1 MNHDDIEQKFDD
13 FVDRLIS
20 AASQYQV
27 LKELE
32 KIQRE
37 ENKTE
42 EDIIYERFLM
52 NILSSFEEED
62 DDIFH

>member
-13 FVDRLIS
+13 FVDRLIN

-32 KIQRE
+32 KIQNE

-52 NILSSFEEED
+52 NILSSFEED
-62 DDIFH
+62 NDDIFH

>member
-1 MNHDDIEQKFDD
+1 MNHDDIEQRFDD

-27 LKELE
+27 LKELNKLQSE
-32 KIQRE
+32 AE
-37 ENKTE
+37 KTE

-52 NILSSFEEED
+52 NIISSIED
-62 DDIFH
+62 MEDGTFH

>member
-1 MNHDDIEQKFDD
+1 MNHDDIEQNFDE

-27 LKELE
+27 LKELL

-42 EDIIYERFLM
+42 EDVVYEQFLM
-52 NILSSFEEED
+52 SILSTLEECGD
-62 DDIFH
+62 GTFH